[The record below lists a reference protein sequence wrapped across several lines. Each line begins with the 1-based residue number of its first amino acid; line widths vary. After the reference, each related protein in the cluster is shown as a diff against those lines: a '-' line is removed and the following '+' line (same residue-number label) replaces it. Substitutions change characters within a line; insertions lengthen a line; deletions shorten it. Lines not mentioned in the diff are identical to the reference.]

1 MGYGKGKG
9 IAQGTVKIRETVSEG
24 DQEHFFQV
32 TMRFLWILHFVL
44 GVYMV
49 KAGDYTLETNVPDP
63 LFPMVLNNTLM
74 PENAAGLGI
83 LELSSVCEITVLTS
97 SITIPSEQ
105 EAIRSLIQED
115 LNPVKNLLNGSS
127 SILESL
133 ATAVKEET
141 GKVSYQSLITT
152 TVLDI
157 KQQNELSNNIM
168 TEIFQALDSEPTS
181 NIHVKKFKEKVW
193 KMDTMLQAIHLL
205 ASQVE
210 ELSDTLSTELSQHMG
225 KSHTMDGQL
234 SVSHDLVQVT
244 AIHVGMIT
252 CAVQLALQEDHF
264 NASDGSS
271 FQGVNVYPGV
281 LLVNLKGASKPAEPG
296 TRSVTPGSLTL
307 PQWMHRASFSTAD
320 SAMRESQRQS
330 TP

>member
-1 MGYGKGKG
+1 
-9 IAQGTVKIRETVSEG
+9 
-24 DQEHFFQV
+24 
-32 TMRFLWILHFVL
+32 MRFLWILHFVM

-49 KAGDYTLETNVPDP
+49 KAGDDYTLETNVPDP

-83 LELSSVCEITVLTS
+83 PELSSVCEITVLTS
-97 SITIPSEQ
+97 SITMPSEQ
-105 EAIRSLIQED
+105 EAMSSLIQED

-133 ATAVKEET
+133 ATAVNEET

-181 NIHVKKFKEKVW
+181 DNHVKKFKEKVW

-225 KSHTMDGQL
+225 KSDTM
-234 SVSHDLVQVT
+234 
-244 AIHVGMIT
+244 
-252 CAVQLALQEDHF
+252 
-264 NASDGSS
+264 
-271 FQGVNVYPGV
+271 
-281 LLVNLKGASKPAEPG
+281 
-296 TRSVTPGSLTL
+296 
-307 PQWMHRASFSTAD
+307 
-320 SAMRESQRQS
+320 ESIQYQN
-330 TP
+330 

>member
-1 MGYGKGKG
+1 
-9 IAQGTVKIRETVSEG
+9 
-24 DQEHFFQV
+24 
-32 TMRFLWILHFVL
+32 MRFLWILHFVL

-49 KAGDYTLETNVPDP
+49 KAGDDYTLETNVPDP
-63 LFPMVLNNTLM
+63 LFPMLLNNTLM

-83 LELSSVCEITVLTS
+83 PELSSVCEITVLTS

-105 EAIRSLIQED
+105 EAISSLIQED

-133 ATAVKEET
+133 ATAVNEET

-181 NIHVKKFKEKVW
+181 NNHVKKFKEKVW

-225 KSHTMDGQL
+225 KSHTM
-234 SVSHDLVQVT
+234 
-244 AIHVGMIT
+244 
-252 CAVQLALQEDHF
+252 
-264 NASDGSS
+264 
-271 FQGVNVYPGV
+271 
-281 LLVNLKGASKPAEPG
+281 
-296 TRSVTPGSLTL
+296 
-307 PQWMHRASFSTAD
+307 
-320 SAMRESQRQS
+320 ESIQYQN
-330 TP
+330 

>member
-1 MGYGKGKG
+1 M
-9 IAQGTVKIRETVSEG
+9 
-24 DQEHFFQV
+24 V

-225 KSHTMDGQL
+225 KSHTM
-234 SVSHDLVQVT
+234 
-244 AIHVGMIT
+244 
-252 CAVQLALQEDHF
+252 
-264 NASDGSS
+264 
-271 FQGVNVYPGV
+271 
-281 LLVNLKGASKPAEPG
+281 
-296 TRSVTPGSLTL
+296 
-307 PQWMHRASFSTAD
+307 
-320 SAMRESQRQS
+320 ESIQYQN
-330 TP
+330 